1 MAGLGLMNALGAYQD
16 GVQWKA
22 NQERQKQAA
31 ADEAA
36 LRGADEAYGAVFKQ
50 SQDEWAKSGAPGTYK
65 PSDETMFRA
74 AEARGLAL
82 GKAGKWR
89 EFMQNEAL
97 VTKERIRARG
107 AALQQFEQDG
117 DAEALVRKVY
127 PTIFDGRTVASTR
140 KVQGADAVQG
150 LPAQPDAIE
159 VEFSDGQKLV
169 KPIAEV
175 VAGVKKMLVDPATFA
190 EQESQANF
198 LRVKADI
205 EAGKQIKVA
214 EARGDQARETEG
226 VRQEGRRGLES
237 LRQDGRVAL
246 AGVKLGGSLEL
257 AGVNNAS
264 DERIAA
270 GRNAT
275 TLAAVDRRKQGGG
288 SGGGAARGSGK
299 AASGLQ
305 STKVDSDGYVL
316 GVFRDGQARR
326 LTGEDGK
333 PIRSGDWS
341 KRVDSLAK
349 TLRDAPG
356 NFSKPTAELR
366 KEAEAA
372 LAGNPPASG
381 RPSLDSFNPQPGLGT
396 APASRPPL
404 SNFMVK

>member
-1 MAGLGLMNALGAYQD
+1 MAGLGLMNALNAYQD
-16 GVQWKA
+16 GVQWRA
-22 NQERQKQAA
+22 DQDRRKQAA

-36 LRGADEAYGAVFKQ
+36 LRGADEAYSAVFKQ
-50 SQDEWAKSGAPGTYK
+50 SQEEWAKSGAPGTYK
-65 PSDETMFRA
+65 PSDETMFKA

-117 DAEALVRKVY
+117 DPEALVRKVY
-127 PTIFDGRTVASTR
+127 PTIFDGKAVVSTR

-150 LPAQPDAIE
+150 LPARPDAIE
-159 VEFSDGQKLV
+159 VEFSDGQKVV

-190 EQESQANF
+190 EQETQANF

-214 EARGDQARETEG
+214 ETRGEQARQTEG

-246 AGVKLGGSLEL
+246 AGVKLGGQLQL
-257 AGVNNAS
+257 ADVNNAS
-264 DERIAA
+264 DERIAS

-275 TLAAVDRRKQGGG
+275 TLAAVDRRNQG
-288 SGGGAARGSGK
+288 GGGAARSSGK
-299 AASGLQ
+299 TASGLQ

-356 NFSKPTAELR
+356 NFSKPAAELR
-366 KEAEAA
+366 KDAEAA

-381 RPSLDSFNPQPGLGT
+381 RPPLDSFSPQPGLGN